1 MERVGESMISQR
13 RLEIITGGTTRVEPL
28 HIVPDHMKH
37 DPAYN
42 SLRFTRKAS
51 QPFYFSNLIE
61 SRFLDG
67 VPPFMESAT
76 LHAVLQFFDTAE
88 CAFPAHLFASTH
100 QFITPYRSPGN
111 QCRLN

>member
-1 MERVGESMISQR
+1 MISRR
-13 RLEIITGGTTRVEPL
+13 RLEIITGGSTWVEPL
-28 HIVPDHMKH
+28 HIVRDHMKH

-42 SLRFTRKAS
+42 LSRFISKAS

-76 LHAVLQFFDTAE
+76 LHAVPQLFDTAE

-100 QFITPYRSPGN
+100 QFITPYRPPGN